1 MPLKHLARHV
11 ATFDGDQAKAQ
22 KFEKQFK
29 LYRLLNA
36 THPLIDVPMQ
46 WVALALT
53 YIEGPKVDRW
63 SQAYINKLAR
73 QVYSTHGQ
81 PAQYH
86 PEDEALWNKF
96 VVAFWW

>member
-46 WVALALT
+46 
-53 YIEGPKVDRW
+53 
-63 SQAYINKLAR
+63 
-73 QVYSTHGQ
+73 
-81 PAQYH
+81 
-86 PEDEALWNKF
+86 
-96 VVAFWW
+96 